1 MKLTGA
7 EIFLESLKK
16 EGVKTIFALPGGVV
30 LKIFDVLHQQKD
42 IQVILT
48 RHEQGAG
55 HMAEGYAKATGKAGV
70 ALVTSG
76 PGMTNVITALADA
89 YMDSVP
95 LVCFSGQVPTNLI
108 GNDAFQEAD
117 NIGLSRPCTKYN
129 FLVKDVNDLAMTIK
143 EAFYVATTGRP
154 GPVLVDIPKDVSM
167 NKAEFKYPASV
178 SIRGY
183 NPTYEGNKWQIK
195 QAAELIAKSRKPIL
209 YIGGGVIFSGASPE
223 VIELAEMC
231 QIPVDMT
238 LMALGGFPGEH
249 PLSMGMLGMH
259 GTYWA
264 NMAMHYSDLVIAV
277 GARFDDRVTG
287 KVSEFCPHAKVIHID
302 IDPTSIRKNVNV
314 DVPIVGDCKTVLRE
328 LIQTLRATVNGEQ
341 KALRKPWW
349 DQINEWRQA
358 HPLAYE
364 QDPNGVI
371 KPQHVIKRLYE
382 LTKDRDPIVSTD
394 VGQHQMWTA
403 QYFKLAKPNRWL
415 TSGGLGTMG
424 FGFPAAMGAQAAF
437 PDKLVLCVAGDG
449 SVQMNTQELA
459 TAVANKLPVKVI
471 VINNGFHG
479 MVRQW
484 QDLFYESRYA
494 SSYLGACPD
503 FVKLAEAYGAVGL
516 RATKVSELDD
526 VIREAIA
533 VNRPVFL
540 DVPVHQY
547 ENCYPMIPAGGC
559 NHEMLLSDPPELKE
573 KQKAGAPSSVAGE
586 DKDTILTA

>member
-7 EIFLESLKK
+7 EIFVECLKR
-16 EGVKTIFALPGGVV
+16 EGVKTLFALPGGVV
-30 LKIFDVLHQQKD
+30 LKIFDVLYQQKGLD
-42 IQVILT
+42 VILT

-55 HMAEGYAKATGKAGV
+55 HMAEGYAKATGRPGV

-76 PGMTNVITALADA
+76 PGMSNVVTALVDA

-95 LVCFSGQVPTNLI
+95 LVCFSGQVSTNMI

-129 FLVKDVNDLAMTIK
+129 FLVKDVNDLAVTIK
-143 EAFYVATTGRP
+143 EAFYIATTGRP

-167 NKAEFKYPASV
+167 NKADFTYPGSV

-195 QAAELIAKSRKPIL
+195 QAAEAIAKAKKPIL
-209 YIGGGVIFSGASPE
+209 YIGGGVVFSGASEE
-223 VIELAEMC
+223 VRELAEMC

-238 LMALGGFPGEH
+238 LMALGAFPGEH
-249 PLSMGMLGMH
+249 PLSMGMMGMH

-264 NMAMHYSDLVIAV
+264 NMAVHYSDLVIAV

-287 KVSEFCPHAKVIHID
+287 KVSEFCPHAKIIHID
-302 IDPTSIRKNVNV
+302 IDPTSIKKNIHL
-314 DVPIVGDCKTVLRE
+314 DIPIVGDCKRVLRE
-328 LIQTLRATVNGEQ
+328 LIQILKATVNGEQ
-341 KALRKPWW
+341 RDLRKPWW
-349 DQINEWRQA
+349 NQIHEWQRA
-358 HPLAYE
+358 HPLTYV
-364 QDPNGVI
+364 QDADGPI
-371 KPQHVIKRLYE
+371 KPQHAIKRLYE

-394 VGQHQMWTA
+394 VGQHQMWSA
-403 QYFKLAKPNRWL
+403 QYFKLPSPRRWL

-449 SVQMNTQELA
+449 SVQMNMQEMA
-459 TAVANKLPVKVI
+459 TAVVHKLPVKVI
-471 VINNGFHG
+471 IINNRFHG

-484 QDLFYESRYA
+484 QDLFYEGRY
-494 SSYLGACPD
+494 SSSDLSTTPD

-516 RATKVSELDD
+516 RAKKVSDLDA
-526 VIREAIA
+526 VIKEAIA
-533 VNRPVFL
+533 VDGPVIV
-540 DVPVHQY
+540 DIPVYPY

-559 NHEMLLSDPPELKE
+559 NHEMILADSPELKKKME
-573 KQKAGAPSSVAGE
+573 VNGKVTPE
-586 DKDTILTA
+586 DKDTVVTA

>member
-42 IQVILT
+42 IQVILA

-95 LVCFSGQVPTNLI
+95 LVVFSGQVPTSLI

-129 FLVKDVNDLAMTIK
+129 FLVKDVNDLATTIK
-143 EAFYVATTGRP
+143 EAFYIATTGRP

-195 QAAELIAKSRKPIL
+195 QAAELIAKSRKPVL
-209 YIGGGVIFSGASPE
+209 YIGGGVIFSGASAE
-223 VIELAEMC
+223 VLELAEMC
-231 QIPVDMT
+231 QLPVDMT

-249 PLSMGMLGMH
+249 PLSLGMLGMH

-264 NMAMHYSDLVIAV
+264 NMAIHHSDLVIAV

-287 KVSEFCPHAKVIHID
+287 KVSEFCPYAKVIHID

-314 DVPIVGDCKTVLRE
+314 DVPIVGDCKAVLRE
-328 LIQTLRATVNGEQ
+328 LIHTLKATVNGEQ
-341 KALRKPWW
+341 KELRKPWW
-349 DQINEWRQA
+349 DQIQEWKCA
-358 HPLAYE
+358 HPLTYE
-364 QDPNGVI
+364 QDPDGPI

-424 FGFPAAMGAQAAF
+424 FGFPAALGAQAAF

-459 TAVANKLPVKVI
+459 TAVVNKLPVKVI
-471 VINNGFHG
+471 VINNRYHG

-484 QDLFYESRYA
+484 QDLFYEGRYA
-494 SSYLGACPD
+494 SSYLDVYPD
-503 FVKLAEAYGAVGL
+503 FVKLAQAYGAVGL

-526 VIREAIA
+526 AIREAISLDK
-533 VNRPVFL
+533 PVFL
-540 DVPVHQY
+540 DVPVDQY

-559 NHEMLLSDPPELKE
+559 NHEMILGDPPELKQ
-573 KQKAGAPSSVAGE
+573 KQKAGAPAPVVGE

>member
-7 EIFLESLKK
+7 EILIECLKR

-30 LKIFDVLHQQKD
+30 LKIFDMLHQQTD
-42 IQVILT
+42 IEVVLT

-70 ALVTSG
+70 CLVTSG

-95 LVCFSGQVPTNLI
+95 LVCFSGQVPTSLI

-117 NIGLSRPCTKYN
+117 NVGLSRPCTKYN
-129 FLVKDVNDLAMTIK
+129 FLVKDVKDLAVTIK
-143 EAFYVATTGRP
+143 EAFYIATTGRP

-167 NKAEFKYPASV
+167 EKTEFIYPNSI
-178 SIRGY
+178 SIRSY
-183 NPTYEGNKWQIK
+183 NPVYEGNKWQIK
-195 QAAELIAKSRKPIL
+195 QAAEAMTKAKKPVL
-209 YIGGGVIFSGASPE
+209 YVGGGVIFSGASQE
-223 VIELAEMC
+223 LMELAELTHM
-231 QIPVDMT
+231 PVDMT
-238 LMALGGFPGEH
+238 LMGLGAFPGEH
-249 PLSMGMLGMH
+249 PQSMGMLGMH

-264 NMAMHYSDLVIAV
+264 NMVMHYSDLVVAI

-314 DVPIVGDCKTVLRE
+314 DIPIVGDCKMVLRE
-328 LIQTLRATVNGEQ
+328 LIQILRATVNGDQRE
-341 KALRKPWW
+341 LRKPWW
-349 DQINEWRQA
+349 DQIREWQQA
-358 HPLAYE
+358 NPLAYQQE
-364 QDPNGVI
+364 ADGPI
-371 KPQHVIKRLYE
+371 KPQHVIQRLYE

-394 VGQHQMWTA
+394 VGQHQMWAA

-437 PDKLVLCVAGDG
+437 PGRLVLCIAGDG
-449 SVQMNTQELA
+449 SIQMNMQEMA
-459 TAVANKLPVKVI
+459 TAVVHKLPVKI
-471 VINNGFHG
+471 IILNNRFHG

-484 QDLFYESRYA
+484 QDLFYEGRYA
-494 SSYLGACPD
+494 SSDLETTPD

-516 RATKVSELDD
+516 RASKPSEIDAVLK
-526 VIREAIA
+526 EAIA
-533 VNRPVFL
+533 VNKPVIV
-540 DVPVHQY
+540 DVPTYRY
-547 ENCYPMIPAGGC
+547 ENVYPMIPAGGC
-559 NHEMLLSDPPELKE
+559 NHEMILEDPPALRN
-573 KQKAGAPSSVAGE
+573 KQSGAGQVAPKDS
-586 DKDTILTA
+586 DTILTA

>member
-7 EIFLESLKK
+7 EILVESLKK

-42 IQVILT
+42 IQVILA

-76 PGMTNVITALADA
+76 PGMTNIITALADA

-95 LVCFSGQVPTNLI
+95 LVVFSGQVPTSLI

-129 FLVKDVNDLAMTIK
+129 FLVKDVNDLATTIK
-143 EAFYVATTGRP
+143 EAFYIATTGRP

-195 QAAELIAKSRKPIL
+195 QAAELIAKSRKPVL
-209 YIGGGVIFSGASPE
+209 YIGGGVIFSGASAE
-223 VIELAEMC
+223 VLELAELC

-249 PLSMGMLGMH
+249 PLSLGMLGMH

-264 NMAMHYSDLVIAV
+264 NMAIHYSDLVIAV

-314 DVPIVGDCKTVLRE
+314 DVPIVGDCKMVLRE
-328 LIQTLRATVNGEQ
+328 LIQTLKATVDGEQ
-341 KALRKPWW
+341 KELRKPWW
-349 DQINEWRQA
+349 DQINEWKRA
-358 HPLAYE
+358 HPLTYE
-364 QDPNGVI
+364 QDPNGPI

-424 FGFPAAMGAQAAF
+424 FGFPAALGAQAAF

-449 SVQMNTQELA
+449 SVQMNIQELA
-459 TAVANKLPVKVI
+459 TAVVNRLPVKVI
-471 VINNGFHG
+471 VINNRFHG

-484 QDLFYESRYA
+484 QDLFYEGRYA
-494 SSYLGACPD
+494 SSYLGVYPD

-516 RATKVSELDD
+516 RATKVSDLDD
-526 VIREAIA
+526 AIREAIA
-533 VNRPVFL
+533 LDQPVFL
-540 DVPVHQY
+540 DVLVDQY

-559 NHEMLLSDPPELKE
+559 NHEMILSDPPDLK
-573 KQKAGAPSSVAGE
+573 KKLKAGAPVPGE
-586 DKDTILTA
+586 EKDTILTA

>member
-7 EIFLESLKK
+7 EIFLESLKC
-16 EGVKTIFALPGGVV
+16 EGVKTLFALPGGVV

-42 IQVILT
+42 IEVILT

-76 PGMTNVITALADA
+76 PGMSNVVTALVDA

-95 LVCFSGQVPTNLI
+95 LVCFSGQVPTSLI

-129 FLVKDVNDLAMTIK
+129 FLVKDVNDLAVTIK
-143 EAFYVATTGRP
+143 EAFYIATTGRP

-167 NKAEFKYPASV
+167 NKTEFKYPSSV

-183 NPTYEGNKWQIK
+183 SPTYEGNKWQIK
-195 QAAELIAKSRKPIL
+195 QAAEAILKARKPVL
-209 YIGGGVIFSGASPE
+209 YVGGGAVFSGASE
-223 VIELAEMC
+223 DLIELAEMM

-238 LMALGGFPGEH
+238 LMALGAFPGEH

-264 NMAMHYSDLVIAV
+264 NMAIHYSDLVIAV

-314 DVPIVGDCKTVLRE
+314 DIPIVGDCKAVLRE
-328 LIQTLRATVNGEQ
+328 LNQMLRATVNGEH
-341 KALRKPWW
+341 KDLRKPWW
-349 DQINEWRQA
+349 DQINEWRQG
-358 HPLAYE
+358 HPLAYQQE
-364 QDPNGVI
+364 ADGPI
-371 KPQHVIKRLYE
+371 KPQHLIKRLYE
-382 LTKDRDPIVSTD
+382 LTADRDPIVATD
-394 VGQHQMWTA
+394 VGQHQMWAA
-403 QYFKLAKPNRWL
+403 QYFKLAKPRRWL

-437 PDKLVLCVAGDG
+437 RNRLVLCIAGDG

-459 TAVANKLPVKVI
+459 TAVVSKLPVKVFI
-471 VINNGFHG
+471 VNNRFHG

-484 QDLFYESRYA
+484 QDLFYEGRYA
-494 SSYLGACPD
+494 SSDLDTVPD

-516 RATKVSELDD
+516 RASKVADID
-526 VIREAIA
+526 GVIKEAISIDK
-533 VNRPVFL
+533 PVFV
-540 DVPVHQY
+540 DVPTYRY
-547 ENCYPMIPAGGC
+547 ENCYPMIPAGGA
-559 NHEMLLSDPPELKE
+559 NHEMILADPPELKK
-573 KQKAGAPSSVAGE
+573 KQAAGVHQVARE
-586 DKDTILTA
+586 DSDTVLTA